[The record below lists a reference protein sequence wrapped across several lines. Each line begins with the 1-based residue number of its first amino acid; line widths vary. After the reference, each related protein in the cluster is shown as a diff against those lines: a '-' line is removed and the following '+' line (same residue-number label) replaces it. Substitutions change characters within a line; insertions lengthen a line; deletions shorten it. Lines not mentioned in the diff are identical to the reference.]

1 MQLTS
6 TLVIMQ
12 ISKKIVESND
22 RKKELNDLVKK
33 RHLKEREELTMQLQD
48 THEIIR
54 QKDMK
59 ISVRILASKQYRHSG
74 TILHLCAN

>member
-1 MQLTS
+1 MYLCC
-6 TLVIMQ
+6 
-12 ISKKIVESND
+12 SKRIVESND

-54 QKDMK
+54 QKDVK
-59 ISVRILASKQYRHSG
+59 ISVRASTCICMIYRSSSVYFYLTH
-74 TILHLCAN
+74 C

>member
-1 MQLTS
+1 MYLCC
-6 TLVIMQ
+6 
-12 ISKKIVESND
+12 SKRIVESND

-54 QKDMK
+54 QKDVK
-59 ISVRILASKQYRHSG
+59 ISVRAS
-74 TILHLCAN
+74 T